1 MSTRSSLRFCGS
13 LGTAVGSFLVA
24 ALLVASPAE
33 AVGQEEAPDRPEVD
47 PGDVESPEA
56 IVASAYDVISG
67 PASEERDWDRFR
79 SLLLPEGRLIRT
91 GRTEGEASYSVQTVE
106 EFIEWANATINSQ
119 EEGLWEQEI
128 HAETER
134 FGDIAHVFSTYEL
147 HVSQEAEPLARG
159 INSFQLWYDG
169 DRWWIVDIF
178 WHDEWEGAPLPERY
192 GG

>member
-13 LGTAVGSFLVA
+13 LGAAVGSFLVA
-24 ALLVASPAE
+24 ALLVAAPAA
-33 AVGQEEAPDRPEVD
+33 AVGQEATPDWPEANPE
-47 PGDVESPEA
+47 DVESLEA
-56 IVASAYDVISG
+56 VVASAYDVISG
-67 PASEERDWDRFR
+67 PASEERNWDRLR
-79 SLLLPEGRLIRT
+79 SLFLPEGRLIRT
-91 GRTEGEASYSVQTVE
+91 SRTEGNAAYSVQTVE
-106 EFIEWANATINSQ
+106 EFIEWADATISSQ

-134 FGDIAHVFSTYEL
+134 FGDIAHVFSSYEL
-147 HVSQEAEPLARG
+147 YVSQEGDPLARG

>member
-1 MSTRSSLRFCGS
+1 MSTRSSLPFRGS
-13 LGTAVGSFLVA
+13 LGTAVGSFFVA
-24 ALLVASPAE
+24 ALLVASPAA
-33 AVGQEEAPDRPEVD
+33 AVGQEEAPDRPRAN

-56 IVASAYDVISG
+56 IVASAYDAISG
-67 PASEERDWDRFR
+67 PVSEKRNWDRFR
-79 SLLLPEGRLIRT
+79 YLFLPEGRLIRT
-91 GRTEGEASYSVQTVE
+91 GRAEGEATYSVQTVE
-106 EFIEWANATINSQ
+106 EFIKWANATIGRQ

-128 HAETER
+128 HAVTER

-147 HVSQEAEPLARG
+147 RISQEADPQARG

-178 WHDEWEGAPLPERY
+178 WHDEREGAPLPERY